1 MATEIYL
8 KAQDI
13 KNSGFLET
21 IDLVGGTFKLQ
32 SGGFSLGSGRGT
44 VWTTLDL
51 VSATAGTAA
60 ILAEQLNI
68 DQYREWVDEFQR
80 YPQFSRGVPW
90 IYARSDGEASEKRA
104 LVYDLTYEVV
114 QQENIDILLRK
125 GAVYVRMALEHDA
138 VWQAVTPATAGT
150 VSVSAATAVFLP
162 GVTAGG
168 DYDMIIERCMVTTGG
183 TATGLYQDFWLGI
196 KPERMAAP
204 LNVFGSTLITIEPE
218 DSPFAYGAD
227 ASDGS
232 DAACSGGGYTGI
244 DFATTA
250 TMAMRVRFQLSAGD
264 DYHGRYLVLARMKMG
279 TSLVV
284 NVELRAGQGQRYAE
298 KVLGNVIIDAADVG
312 TSNWFLYELGEI
324 DFNQYAPR
332 VSSPSWSMAPQ
343 LAIYAE
349 RLAGST
355 YSLLIDVIYLIPSE
369 HLVKVRGVDLSAVDA
384 GAYHFVYTAINGEQF
399 AVVSSSNELTP
410 TNVEAE
416 FFNWQY
422 PYEGGYGAFIGQ
434 GTAGHSLTGTAQ
446 IQFTTIKRYKTF
458 AS

>member
-21 IDLVGGTFKLQ
+21 IDLVGGTFKVQ
-32 SGGFSLGSGRGT
+32 PGGLSLGSGRGT

-60 ILAEQLNI
+60 ILSEQLNI

-90 IYARSDGEASEKRA
+90 IYIRSDGEAAEKRA
-104 LVYDLTYEVV
+104 LVYDMTYEVV
-114 QQENIDILLRK
+114 QQENVDILLRK
-125 GAVYVRMALEHDA
+125 GAVYVRMAIEHDA
-138 VWQAVTPATAGT
+138 AWQAVTPATAGT
-150 VSVSAATAVFLP
+150 VSVSAATASFLP

-168 DYDMIIERCMVTTGG
+168 DFDMIIERCMATTGG
-183 TATGLYQDFWLGI
+183 TATGLYRDFWLGI
-196 KPERMAAP
+196 KPVRMAAP
-204 LNVFGSTLITIEPE
+204 LDTIGAIRVEPE
-218 DSPFAYGAD
+218 DTGYAFGAD
-227 ASDGS
+227 TSSGS
-232 DAACSGGGYTGI
+232 DAACSGGDYIGI

-250 TMAMRVRFQLSAGD
+250 GLAMRARLLLAAGG
-264 DYHGRYLVLARMKMG
+264 DYHGRYLILARIKIG

-284 NVELRAGQGQRYAE
+284 NVELRAGQGERYAE

-324 DFNQYAPR
+324 DFNQYPPR
-332 VSSPSWSMAPQ
+332 ISSPTWSMAPQ

-355 YSLLIDVIYLIPSE
+355 YSLLIDVLYLIPAE
-369 HLVKVRGVDLSAVDA
+369 HLVKVRGVDLSAASA

-399 AVVSSSNELTP
+399 AVVGSSNELTP

-416 FFNWQY
+416 FFNWRY
-422 PYEGGYGAFIGQ
+422 PYEGGYAVFVGQ

-446 IQFTTIKRYKTF
+446 IQFTTIKRFKTF

>member
-21 IDLVGGTFKLQ
+21 IDLAGGTFKVQ
-32 SGGFSLGSGRGT
+32 SGGLSLGSGRGT

-90 IYARSDGEASEKRA
+90 IYVRSDGESSEKRA

-114 QQENIDILLRK
+114 QQENVDVLLRK

-138 VWQAVTPATAGT
+138 SWQAVTPATAGT
-150 VSVSAATAVFLP
+150 VSVSAATATFAP

-168 DYDMIIERCMVTTGG
+168 DFDMIIERCMVTTGG

-196 KPERMAAP
+196 KPVRMAAP
-204 LNVFGSTLITIEPE
+204 LNALGAIYIEPE
-218 DSPFAYGAD
+218 DSTYAYGAD
-227 ASDGS
+227 ATDGS

-244 DFATTA
+244 DFATTPG
-250 TMAMRVRFQLSAGD
+250 MAMRVRLSLSAGD
-264 DYHGRYLVLARMKMG
+264 DYHGRYLVLARMKIG
-279 TSLVV
+279 ASLVV
-284 NVELRAGQGQRYAE
+284 NVELRAGQGERYAE
-298 KVLGNVIIDAADVG
+298 KVLGNTIIDVADVG
-312 TSNWFLYELGEI
+312 STGWFLYELGEI
-324 DFNQYAPR
+324 DFNQYPPR
-332 VSSPSWSMAPQ
+332 VSSPTWSMAPQ
-343 LAIYAE
+343 LSIYAE

-355 YSLLIDVIYLIPSE
+355 YSLLIDVLYLIPSE
-369 HLVKVRGVDLSAVDA
+369 HLVKVRGVDLSAASA

-422 PYEGGYGAFIGQ
+422 PYEGGYAVFVGQ

-446 IQFTTIKRYKTF
+446 IQFTTIKRFKTF